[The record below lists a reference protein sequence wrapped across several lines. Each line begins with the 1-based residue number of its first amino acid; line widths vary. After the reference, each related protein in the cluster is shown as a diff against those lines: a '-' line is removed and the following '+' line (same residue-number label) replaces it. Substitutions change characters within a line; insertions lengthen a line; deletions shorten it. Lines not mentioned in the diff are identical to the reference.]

1 MPLSN
6 SNNLLA
12 NSTTE
17 IKAFIHNLSIYPLLN
32 GRDSVLL
39 SLNHRFKRLPR
50 HSPLNQVLLAAA
62 LGWALVHS
70 LKGLVVVVVVVP
82 ALTNSLLG
90 VPEVAL
96 VVDVVVI
103 LWVDVDAER

>member
-1 MPLSN
+1 M
-6 SNNLLA
+6 
-12 NSTTE
+12 
-17 IKAFIHNLSIYPLLN
+17 
-32 GRDSVLL
+32 
-39 SLNHRFKRLPR
+39 
-50 HSPLNQVLLAAA
+50 
-62 LGWALVHS
+62 HS